1 MVFVYALQLEKGKYY
16 IGKTDYP
23 YITFNK
29 ICNNLY
35 SKWVELYKPLQ
46 LFLLIPF
53 CTDYDEDKYVKI
65 FMKKYGI
72 HNVRGGSFC
81 SVNLTDYTITSL
93 EKILNNDNKCFICIN
108 NHSAINC
115 NECKNWDIHN
125 IDNLE
130 NIEK

>member
-23 YITFNK
+23 CISFNK

-35 SKWVELYKPLQ
+35 SKWIKLYKPIK
-46 LFLLIPF
+46 LFMLIPF

-72 HNVRGGSFC
+72 NNVRGGSFC
-81 SVNLTDYTITSL
+81 SLQLTDFTIASL
-93 EKILNNDNKCFICIN
+93 EKLLNNNKCFICIN
-108 NHSAINC
+108 DHSATNC
-115 NECKNWDIHN
+115 NEYKIWDIHD
-125 IDNLE
+125 IDNNL
-130 NIEK
+130 